1 MAALNYA
8 KEYQANLEQ
17 AFPYVLNFGRLY
29 QSPSNSRFSFIGA
42 KTIAVPTILTTGRT
56 DANRDTIDQ
65 KKRNYDN
72 DYTEFT
78 LKNFRSWETLVHPR
92 DIAETKGAA
101 AIGNI
106 TQVYNEEQKFP
117 EMDAYCVS
125 KIFSDWSKL
134 SMTAKEVK
142 LTTENVLTTF
152 DSLMEY
158 MDNKRVP
165 MNGRVLY
172 VTPSV
177 KTLLKN
183 ADKIQRTIDAGSANS
198 ALNRAVSRLDEVELV
213 SVPEELMRTLYDFT
227 VGWKVADDAKQIRM
241 FLINPLAVI
250 TPMVYNFAQLDE
262 PSAGTQGKYDYYEES
277 YEDVFVLPLKKDA
290 IQFVV
295 DPTTTPSTPSQGGS
309 TGQGG

>member
-1 MAALNYA
+1 MAVLNYA
-8 KEYQANLEQ
+8 KDYQANLEQ

-56 DANRDTIDQ
+56 DANRDTIGQ

-125 KIFSDWSKL
+125 KIFSEWTKL
-134 SMTAKEVK
+134 GMSAKEVT

-295 DPTTTPSTPSQGGS
+295 DPAA
-309 TGQGG
+309 

>member
-8 KEYQANLEQ
+8 KEYQASLEQ
-17 AFPYVLNFGRLY
+17 AFPYVLNFARLF
-29 QSPSNSRFSFIGA
+29 QSPSNNRFSFIGA
-42 KTIAVPTILTTGRT
+42 KTIAVPTILTTGRV
-56 DANRDTIDQ
+56 DANRDTIGE
-65 KKRNYDN
+65 KKRNYN
-72 DYTEFT
+72 NEYTEFT

-125 KIFSDWSKL
+125 KVYSDWTKL
-134 SMTAKEVK
+134 SMTATKVA
-142 LTTENVLTTF
+142 LTVSNVLEQF
-152 DSLMEY
+152 DAMMEK

-165 MNGRVLY
+165 ANGRVLY

-183 ADKIQRTIDAGSANS
+183 ADKIQRTVDAGSANT
-198 ALNRAVSRLDEVELV
+198 ALNRSVSRLDEVEIV
-213 SVPEELMRTLYDFT
+213 SVPEELMKTVYDFS
-227 VGWKVADDAKQIRM
+227 VGWKPDGTAKQIRM
-241 FLINPLAVI
+241 FLVNPLAVI
-250 TPMVYNFAQLDE
+250 TPIVYNFAQLDE

-290 IQFVV
+290 IQFVI
-295 DPTTTPSTPSQGGS
+295 DPDE
-309 TGQGG
+309 

>member
-29 QSPSNSRFSFIGA
+29 QSPSNSRFYFIGA

-56 DANRDTIDQ
+56 DANRDTIGQ

-125 KIFSDWSKL
+125 KIFNDWTEL
-134 SMTAKEVK
+134 SMTAKEVT

-152 DSLMEY
+152 DSLMER

-183 ADKIQRTIDAGSANS
+183 ADKIQRTIDAGSANR

-213 SVPEELMRTLYDFT
+213 SVPEELMRTVYDFT
-227 VGWKVADDAKQIRM
+227 VGWRVADDAKQIRM

-277 YEDVFVLPLKKDA
+277 YEDVFVLPLKKEA
-290 IQFVV
+290 IQFVI
-295 DPTTTPSTPSQGGS
+295 DPAA
-309 TGQGG
+309 

>member
-29 QSPSNSRFSFIGA
+29 QSPSNSRFSFIGT

-56 DANRDTIDQ
+56 DANRDTIGA

-78 LKNFRSWETLVHPR
+78 LKNFRSWETLVHPL

-101 AIGNI
+101 AVGKV

-125 KIFSDWSKL
+125 KVYSDWTKL
-134 SMTAKEVK
+134 SMTAKEET
-142 LTTENVLTTF
+142 LTASNVLTVF
-152 DSLMEY
+152 DDLMEK

-183 ADKIQRTIDAGSANS
+183 ADKIQRTIDAGSANN
-198 ALNRAVSRLDEVELV
+198 ALNRSVSRLDEVEIV

-227 VGWKVADDAKQIRM
+227 VGWKVAEGAKQIRM
-241 FLINPLAVI
+241 FLVNPLAVI
-250 TPMVYNFAQLDE
+250 TPMVYTFAQLDE

-295 DPTTTPSTPSQGGS
+295 DKTTAA
-309 TGQGG
+309 

>member
-1 MAALNYA
+1 MAPLNYA
-8 KEYQANLEQ
+8 KEYPSNLQQ

-29 QSPSNSRFSFIGA
+29 QSPCNSRFYFIGA

-56 DANRDTIDQ
+56 DANRDTIGQ

-78 LKNFRSWETLVHPR
+78 LNNFRSWETLVHPR

-125 KIFSDWSKL
+125 KIFNDWTEL
-134 SMTAKEVK
+134 SMTAKEVT

-152 DSLMEY
+152 DSLMER

-213 SVPEELMRTLYDFT
+213 SVPEELMRTVYDFT
-227 VGWKVADDAKQIRM
+227 VGWRVADDAKQIRM

-277 YEDVFVLPLKKDA
+277 YEDVFVLPLKKEA
-290 IQFVV
+290 IQFVI
-295 DPTTTPSTPSQGGS
+295 DPAA
-309 TGQGG
+309 

>member
-29 QSPSNSRFSFIGA
+29 QSQSNSRFSFIGA

-56 DANRDTIDQ
+56 DASRDTIGERR
-65 KKRNYDN
+65 RNYDN

-78 LKNFRSWETLVHPR
+78 LKNFRCWETLVHPR

-125 KIFSDWSKL
+125 KVFSDWSKL
-134 SMTAKEVK
+134 NMSAKEVT

-198 ALNRAVSRLDEVELV
+198 ALNRAVSRLDEVELI
-213 SVPEELMRTLYDFT
+213 SVPEELMKTLYDFT
-227 VGWKVADDAKQIRM
+227 TGWKVADDAKQIRM

-295 DPTTTPSTPSQGGS
+295 DPAA
-309 TGQGG
+309 

>member
-8 KEYQANLEQ
+8 KEYQSNLEQ

-29 QSPSNSRFSFIGA
+29 QSPSNSRFSFIGT

-56 DANRDTIDQ
+56 DANRDSIGE

-92 DIAETKGAA
+92 DIAETKDAA

-125 KIFSDWSKL
+125 KIYSEWTDL
-134 SMTAKEVK
+134 DMTADEVT

-152 DSLMEY
+152 DSLMER

-183 ADKIQRTIDAGSANS
+183 ADKIQRTIDAGSANN
-198 ALNRAVSRLDEVELV
+198 ALNRAVSRLDEVELI
-213 SVPEELMRTLYDFT
+213 SVPEELMKTLYDFT
-227 VGWKVADDAKQIRM
+227 VGWKVSDSAKQIRM

-250 TPMVYNFAQLDE
+250 TPIVYNFAQLDE

-277 YEDVFVLPLKKDA
+277 YEDVFVLPLKKHA

-295 DPTTTPSTPSQGGS
+295 DPAA
-309 TGQGG
+309 

>member
-1 MAALNYA
+1 MAVLNYA
-8 KEYQANLEQ
+8 KEYQASLEQ
-17 AFPYVLNFGRLY
+17 AFPYVLNFARLF

-42 KTIAVPTILTTGRT
+42 KTIAVPTILTTGRV
-56 DANRDTIDQ
+56 DANRDTIGER
-65 KKRNYDN
+65 KRNYN
-72 DYTEFT
+72 NEYTEFT

-125 KIFSDWSKL
+125 KVYSEWTKL
-134 SMTAKEVK
+134 SMTATAVA
-142 LTTENVLTTF
+142 LTVSNVLEQF
-152 DSLMEY
+152 DAMMEK

-165 MNGRVLY
+165 ANGRVLY

-183 ADKIQRTIDAGSANS
+183 ADKIQRTVDAGSANT
-198 ALNRAVSRLDEVELV
+198 ALNRSVSRLDEVEIF
-213 SVPEELMRTLYDFT
+213 SVPEELMKTVYDFSE
-227 VGWKVADDAKQIRM
+227 GWKPDGAAKQIRM
-241 FLINPLAVI
+241 FLVNPIAVI
-250 TPMVYNFAQLDE
+250 TPIVYNFAQLDE

-290 IQFVV
+290 IQFVI
-295 DPTTTPSTPSQGGS
+295 DPD
-309 TGQGG
+309 

>member
-8 KEYQANLEQ
+8 KEYQSALEQ
-17 AFPYVLNFGRLY
+17 AFPYVLHFAKLF
-29 QSPSNSRFSFIGA
+29 QSPSNARFSFVGA

-56 DANRDTIDQ
+56 DANRDTIGA

-78 LKNFRSWETLVHPR
+78 LQNFRCWETLVHPR

-117 EMDAYCVS
+117 EMDAYCIS
-125 KIFSDWSKL
+125 KVYAEWTAL
-134 SMTAKEVK
+134 GMTAKEVA
-142 LTTENVLTTF
+142 LTVANVLSEF
-152 DSLMEY
+152 DTMMEK
-158 MDNKRVP
+158 MDNARVP

-183 ADKIQRTIDAGSANS
+183 ADKIQRTVDAGSANT
-198 ALNRAVSRLDEVELV
+198 ALNRAVSRLDEVEIV
-213 SVPEELMRTLYDFT
+213 SVPEELMKTVYDFT
-227 VGWKVADDAKQIRM
+227 VGWKADESAQQIRM
-241 FLINPLAVI
+241 FLVNPLAVI

-290 IQFVV
+290 IQFVI
-295 DPTTTPSTPSQGGS
+295 DPAGA
-309 TGQGG
+309 

>member
-29 QSPSNSRFSFIGA
+29 QSQSNSRFSFIGA

-56 DANRDTIDQ
+56 DASRDTIGERR
-65 KKRNYDN
+65 RNYDN

-78 LKNFRSWETLVHPR
+78 LKNFRCWETLVHPR

-125 KIFSDWSKL
+125 KVFSDWSKL
-134 SMTAKEVK
+134 NMSAKEVT

-183 ADKIQRTIDAGSANS
+183 ADKIQRTIDAGSVNS
-198 ALNRAVSRLDEVELV
+198 ALNRAVSRLDEVELI
-213 SVPEELMRTLYDFT
+213 SVPEELMKTLYDFT
-227 VGWKVADDAKQIRM
+227 TGWKVADDAKQIRM

-295 DPTTTPSTPSQGGS
+295 DPAA
-309 TGQGG
+309 

>member
-1 MAALNYA
+1 MAVLNYA
-8 KEYQANLEQ
+8 KEYQASLEQ
-17 AFPYVLNFGRLY
+17 AFPYVLNFARLF

-42 KTIAVPTILTTGRT
+42 KTIAVPTILTTGRV
-56 DANRDTIDQ
+56 DANRDTIGER
-65 KKRNYDN
+65 KRNYN
-72 DYTEFT
+72 NEYTEFT

-125 KIFSDWSKL
+125 KVYSEWTKL
-134 SMTAKEVK
+134 SMTATAVA
-142 LTTENVLTTF
+142 LTVSNVLEQF
-152 DSLMEY
+152 DAMMEK

-165 MNGRVLY
+165 ANGRVLY

-183 ADKIQRTIDAGSANS
+183 ADKIQRTVDAGSANT
-198 ALNRAVSRLDEVELV
+198 ALNRSVSRLDEVEIF
-213 SVPEELMRTLYDFT
+213 SVPEELMKTVYDFSE
-227 VGWKVADDAKQIRM
+227 GWKPDGTAKQIRM
-241 FLINPLAVI
+241 FLVNPIAVI
-250 TPMVYNFAQLDE
+250 TPIVYNFAQLDE

-290 IQFVV
+290 IQFVI
-295 DPTTTPSTPSQGGS
+295 DPD
-309 TGQGG
+309 

>member
-29 QSPSNSRFSFIGA
+29 QSPSNSRFYFIGA
-42 KTIAVPTILTTGRT
+42 KTISVPTILTTGRT
-56 DANRDTIDQ
+56 DANRDTIGQ

-125 KIFSDWSKL
+125 KIFNDWTEL
-134 SMTAKEVK
+134 SMTAKEVT

-152 DSLMEY
+152 DSLMER

-198 ALNRAVSRLDEVELV
+198 ALNRSVSRLDEVELV
-213 SVPEELMRTLYDFT
+213 SVPEELMRTVYDFT
-227 VGWKVADDAKQIRM
+227 VGWRVADDAKQIRM

-277 YEDVFVLPLKKDA
+277 YEDVFVLPLKKEA
-290 IQFVV
+290 IQFVI
-295 DPTTTPSTPSQGGS
+295 DPAA
-309 TGQGG
+309 

>member
-8 KEYQANLEQ
+8 KEYQASLEQ
-17 AFPYVLNFGRLY
+17 AFPYVLNFARLF
-29 QSPSNSRFSFIGA
+29 QSPSNNRFSFIGA
-42 KTIAVPTILTTGRT
+42 KTIAVPTILTTGRV
-56 DANRDTIDQ
+56 DANRDTIGE
-65 KKRNYDN
+65 KKRNYN
-72 DYTEFT
+72 NEYTEFT

-125 KIFSDWSKL
+125 KVYSDWTKL
-134 SMTAKEVK
+134 GMTATEVA
-142 LTTENVLTTF
+142 LTVSNVLEQF
-152 DSLMEY
+152 DAMMEK

-165 MNGRVLY
+165 ANGRVLY

-183 ADKIQRTIDAGSANS
+183 ADKIQRTVDAGSANTV
-198 ALNRAVSRLDEVELV
+198 LNRSVSRLDEVEIV
-213 SVPEELMRTLYDFT
+213 SVPEELMKTVYDFS
-227 VGWKVADDAKQIRM
+227 VGWKADGTAKQIRM
-241 FLINPLAVI
+241 FLVNPLAVI
-250 TPMVYNFAQLDE
+250 TPIVYNFAQLDE

-290 IQFVV
+290 IQFVI
-295 DPTTTPSTPSQGGS
+295 DPE
-309 TGQGG
+309 

>member
-17 AFPYVLNFGRLY
+17 AFPYVLNFGRLF

-56 DANRDTIDQ
+56 DANRDTIGQ

-78 LKNFRSWETLVHPR
+78 LKNFRSWETLIHPR

-125 KIFSDWSKL
+125 KVYSEWTKL
-134 SMTAKEVK
+134 GMAAREVV
-142 LTTENVLTTF
+142 LTVANVLEEF
-152 DSLMEY
+152 DKMMEH

-165 MNGRVLY
+165 ANGRVLY

-183 ADKIQRTIDAGSANS
+183 ADKIQRTIDAGSANG
-198 ALNRAVSRLDEVELV
+198 ALNRAVSRLDEVEIV
-213 SVPEELMRTLYDFT
+213 SVPEELMKTVYDFT
-227 VGWKVADDAKQIRM
+227 VGWRPDTSARQIRM
-241 FLINPLAVI
+241 FLVNPLAVI

-290 IQFVV
+290 IQFVI
-295 DPTTTPSTPSQGGS
+295 DPA
-309 TGQGG
+309 

>member
-8 KEYQANLEQ
+8 KDYQANLEQ

-56 DANRDTIDQ
+56 DANRDTIGQ

-125 KIFSDWSKL
+125 KIFSEWTKL
-134 SMTAKEVK
+134 GMSAKEVT

-295 DPTTTPSTPSQGGS
+295 DPAETKPATPAA
-309 TGQGG
+309 

>member
-8 KEYQANLEQ
+8 KDYQANLEQ

-56 DANRDTIDQ
+56 DANRDTIGQ

-125 KIFSDWSKL
+125 KIFSEWTKL
-134 SMTAKEVK
+134 GMSAKEVT

-295 DPTTTPSTPSQGGS
+295 DPAA
-309 TGQGG
+309 

>member
-8 KEYQANLEQ
+8 VHYQQALEQ
-17 AFPYVLNFGRLY
+17 NFPYVLYFGALY
-29 QSPSNSRFSFIGA
+29 STPNNGRFKWINA
-42 KTIAVPTILTTGRT
+42 KTIEIPSITTTGRV
-56 DANRDTIDQ
+56 DSDRDTIQ
-65 KKRNYDN
+65 TASRNYDN
-72 DYTEFT
+72 
-78 LKNFRSWETLVHPR
+78 SWEPKTLTNQRKWSTLVHPA
-92 DIAETKGAA
+92 DVDQTNQVASIQ
-101 AIGNI
+101 NI
-106 TQVYNEEQKFP
+106 TRVYNDEQKFP

-125 KIFSDWSKL
+125 KIFNDWTEL
-134 SMTAKEVK
+134 SMTAKEVT

-152 DSLMEY
+152 DSLMER

-213 SVPEELMRTLYDFT
+213 SVPEELMRTVYDFT
-227 VGWKVADDAKQIRM
+227 VGWRVADDAKQIRM

-277 YEDVFVLPLKKDA
+277 YEDVFVLPLKKEA
-290 IQFVV
+290 IQFVI
-295 DPTTTPSTPSQGGS
+295 DPAA
-309 TGQGG
+309 

>member
-56 DANRDTIDQ
+56 DANRDTIGQ

-92 DIAETKGAA
+92 DIAETKGAT

-125 KIFSDWSKL
+125 KIFADWSKL
-134 SMTAKEVK
+134 GMSAKEVT
-142 LTTENVLTTF
+142 LTTENVLKTF

-277 YEDVFVLPLKKDA
+277 YEDVFVLPPKKDA

-295 DPTTTPSTPSQGGS
+295 DPAA
-309 TGQGG
+309 

>member
-8 KEYQANLEQ
+8 KEYQASLEQ
-17 AFPYVLNFGRLY
+17 AFPYVLNFARLF
-29 QSPSNSRFSFIGA
+29 QSPSNNRFSFIGA
-42 KTIAVPTILTTGRT
+42 KTIAVPTILTTGRV
-56 DANRDTIDQ
+56 DANRDTIGE
-65 KKRNYDN
+65 KKRNYN
-72 DYTEFT
+72 NEYTEFT

-125 KIFSDWSKL
+125 KVYSDWTKL
-134 SMTAKEVK
+134 SMTATEVT
-142 LTTENVLTTF
+142 LTVSNVLEQF
-152 DSLMEY
+152 DAMMEK

-165 MNGRVLY
+165 ANGRVLY

-183 ADKIQRTIDAGSANS
+183 ADKIQRTVDAGSANT
-198 ALNRAVSRLDEVELV
+198 ALNRSVSRLDEVEII
-213 SVPEELMRTLYDFT
+213 SVPEELMKTVYDFS
-227 VGWKVADDAKQIRM
+227 VGWKADGTARQIRM
-241 FLINPLAVI
+241 FLVNPLAVI
-250 TPMVYNFAQLDE
+250 TPIVYNFAQLDE

-290 IQFVV
+290 IQFVI
-295 DPTTTPSTPSQGGS
+295 DPE
-309 TGQGG
+309 

>member
-56 DANRDTIDQ
+56 DANRDTIGQ

-125 KIFSDWSKL
+125 KIFADWSKL
-134 SMTAKEVK
+134 GMSAKEVT
-142 LTTENVLTTF
+142 LTTENVLKTF

-241 FLINPLAVI
+241 LLINPLAVI

-277 YEDVFVLPLKKDA
+277 YEDVFVLPPKKDA

-295 DPTTTPSTPSQGGS
+295 DPAA
-309 TGQGG
+309 

>member
-8 KEYQANLEQ
+8 KEYQASLEQ
-17 AFPYVLNFGRLY
+17 AFPYVLNFARLF
-29 QSPSNSRFSFIGA
+29 QSPSNNRFSFIGA
-42 KTIAVPTILTTGRT
+42 KTIAVPTILTTGRV
-56 DANRDTIDQ
+56 DANRDTIGE
-65 KKRNYDN
+65 KKRNYN
-72 DYTEFT
+72 NEYTEFT

-125 KIFSDWSKL
+125 KVYSDWTKL
-134 SMTAKEVK
+134 DMTATEVA
-142 LTTENVLTTF
+142 LTVSNVLEQF
-152 DSLMEY
+152 DAMMEK
-158 MDNKRVP
+158 MDNARVP
-165 MNGRVLY
+165 ANGRVLY

-183 ADKIQRTIDAGSANS
+183 ADKIQRTVDAGSANT
-198 ALNRAVSRLDEVELV
+198 ALNRSVSRLDEVEIV
-213 SVPEELMRTLYDFT
+213 SVPEELMKTVYDFS
-227 VGWKVADDAKQIRM
+227 VGWKADGTAKQIRM
-241 FLINPLAVI
+241 FLVNPLAVI
-250 TPMVYNFAQLDE
+250 TPIVYNFAQLDE

-290 IQFVV
+290 IQFVI
-295 DPTTTPSTPSQGGS
+295 DPE
-309 TGQGG
+309 

>member
-8 KEYQANLEQ
+8 KEYQASLEQ
-17 AFPYVLNFGRLY
+17 AFPYVLNFARLF
-29 QSPSNSRFSFIGA
+29 QSPSNNRFSFIGA
-42 KTIAVPTILTTGRT
+42 KTIAVPTILTTGRV
-56 DANRDTIDQ
+56 DANRDTIGE
-65 KKRNYDN
+65 KKRNYN
-72 DYTEFT
+72 NEYTEFT

-125 KIFSDWSKL
+125 KVYSDWTKL
-134 SMTAKEVK
+134 GMTATEVA
-142 LTTENVLTTF
+142 LTVSNVLEQF
-152 DSLMEY
+152 DAMMEK
-158 MDNKRVP
+158 MDNARVP
-165 MNGRVLY
+165 ANGRVLY

-183 ADKIQRTIDAGSANS
+183 ADKIQRTVDAGSANT
-198 ALNRAVSRLDEVELV
+198 ALNRSVSRLDEVEIV
-213 SVPEELMRTLYDFT
+213 SVPEELMKTVYDFS
-227 VGWKVADDAKQIRM
+227 VGWKADGTAKQIRM
-241 FLINPLAVI
+241 FLVNPLAVI
-250 TPMVYNFAQLDE
+250 TPIVYNFAQLDE

-290 IQFVV
+290 IQFVI
-295 DPTTTPSTPSQGGS
+295 DPE
-309 TGQGG
+309 

>member
-8 KEYQANLEQ
+8 KEYQASLEQ
-17 AFPYVLNFGRLY
+17 AFPYVLNFARLF
-29 QSPSNSRFSFIGA
+29 QSPSNNRFSFIGA
-42 KTIAVPTILTTGRT
+42 KTIAVPTILTTGRV
-56 DANRDTIDQ
+56 DANRDTIGE
-65 KKRNYDN
+65 KKRNYN
-72 DYTEFT
+72 NEYTEFT

-125 KIFSDWSKL
+125 KVYSDWTKL
-134 SMTAKEVK
+134 GMTAVEVA
-142 LTTENVLTTF
+142 LTVSNVLEQF
-152 DSLMEY
+152 DAMMEK

-165 MNGRVLY
+165 ANGRVLY

-183 ADKIQRTIDAGSANS
+183 ADKIQRTVDAGSANT
-198 ALNRAVSRLDEVELV
+198 ALNRSVSRLDEVEIV
-213 SVPEELMRTLYDFT
+213 SVPEELMKTVYDFS
-227 VGWKVADDAKQIRM
+227 VGWKADGTARQIRM
-241 FLINPLAVI
+241 FLVNPLAVI
-250 TPMVYNFAQLDE
+250 TPIVYNFAQLDE

-290 IQFVV
+290 IQFVI
-295 DPTTTPSTPSQGGS
+295 DPE
-309 TGQGG
+309 

>member
-8 KEYQANLEQ
+8 KEYQASLEQ
-17 AFPYVLNFGRLY
+17 AFPYVLNFARLF
-29 QSPSNSRFSFIGA
+29 QSPSNNRFSFIGA
-42 KTIAVPTILTTGRT
+42 KTIAVPTILTTGRV
-56 DANRDTIDQ
+56 DANRDTIGE
-65 KKRNYDN
+65 KKRNYN
-72 DYTEFT
+72 NEYTEFT

-125 KIFSDWSKL
+125 KVYSDWTKL
-134 SMTAKEVK
+134 SMTATEVT
-142 LTTENVLTTF
+142 LTVSNVLEQF
-152 DSLMEY
+152 DAMMEK

-165 MNGRVLY
+165 ANGRVLY

-183 ADKIQRTIDAGSANS
+183 ADKIQRTVDAGSANT
-198 ALNRAVSRLDEVELV
+198 ALNRSVSRLDEVEIIP
-213 SVPEELMRTLYDFT
+213 VPEELMKTVYDFS
-227 VGWKVADDAKQIRM
+227 VGWKADGTARQIRM
-241 FLINPLAVI
+241 FLVNPLAVI
-250 TPMVYNFAQLDE
+250 TPIVYNFAQLDE

-290 IQFVV
+290 IQFVI
-295 DPTTTPSTPSQGGS
+295 DPE
-309 TGQGG
+309 

>member
-29 QSPSNSRFSFIGA
+29 QSPSNSRFYFIGT

-56 DANRDTIDQ
+56 DANRDTIGQ

-125 KIFSDWSKL
+125 KIFNDWTEL
-134 SMTAKEVK
+134 SMTAKEVT

-152 DSLMEY
+152 DSLMER

-213 SVPEELMRTLYDFT
+213 SVPEELMRTVYDFT
-227 VGWKVADDAKQIRM
+227 VGWRVADDAKQIRM

-277 YEDVFVLPLKKDA
+277 YEDVFVLPLKKEA
-290 IQFVV
+290 IQFVI
-295 DPTTTPSTPSQGGS
+295 DPAA
-309 TGQGG
+309 

>member
-29 QSPSNSRFSFIGA
+29 QSPSNSRFYFIGA

-56 DANRDTIDQ
+56 DANRDTIGQ

-106 TQVYNEEQKFP
+106 TQAYNEEQKFP

-125 KIFSDWSKL
+125 KIFNDWTEL
-134 SMTAKEVK
+134 SMTAKEVT

-152 DSLMEY
+152 DSLMER

-183 ADKIQRTIDAGSANS
+183 SDKIQRTIDAGSANS

-213 SVPEELMRTLYDFT
+213 SVPEELMRTVYDFT
-227 VGWKVADDAKQIRM
+227 VGWRVADDAKQIRM

-277 YEDVFVLPLKKDA
+277 YEDVFVLPLKKEA
-290 IQFVV
+290 IQFVI
-295 DPTTTPSTPSQGGS
+295 DPAA
-309 TGQGG
+309 

>member
-56 DANRDTIDQ
+56 DANRDTIGQ

-125 KIFSDWSKL
+125 KIFADWSKL
-134 SMTAKEVK
+134 GMSAKEVT
-142 LTTENVLTTF
+142 LTTENVLKTF

-277 YEDVFVLPLKKDA
+277 YEDVFVLPPKKDA

-295 DPTTTPSTPSQGGS
+295 DPAA
-309 TGQGG
+309 

>member
-8 KEYQANLEQ
+8 KEYQASLEQ

-29 QSPSNSRFSFIGA
+29 QSPSNARFSFIGA
-42 KTIAVPTILTTGRT
+42 KTIAVPTILTTGRV
-56 DANRDTIDQ
+56 DANRDTIGQ
-65 KKRNYDN
+65 RKRNYDN

-78 LKNFRSWETLVHPR
+78 LKNFRCWETLVHPR

-125 KIFSDWSKL
+125 KVFSDWTKL
-134 SMTAKEVK
+134 GMSAKAVS
-142 LTTENVLTTF
+142 LTTANVLSVF
-152 DSLMEY
+152 DSMMEE

-183 ADKIQRTIDAGSANS
+183 ADKIQRTIDAGSANN
-198 ALNRAVSRLDEVELV
+198 ALNRSVSRLDEVELI
-213 SVPEELMRTLYDFT
+213 SVPDELMKTVYNFT
-227 VGWKVADDAKQIRM
+227 VGWRPDDTAKQIRM
-241 FLINPLAVI
+241 LLVNPIAVI
-250 TPMVYNFAQLDE
+250 TPMVYNFARLDE

-277 YEDVFVLPLKKDA
+277 YEDVFVLPLKKHA
-290 IQFVV
+290 IQCVV
-295 DPTTTPSTPSQGGS
+295 DPAAE
-309 TGQGG
+309 

>member
-8 KEYQANLEQ
+8 KDYQANLEQ

-29 QSPSNSRFSFIGA
+29 QSPSNAKFKFIGA

-56 DANRDTIDQ
+56 DANRDTIGQ
-65 KKRNYDN
+65 RKRNYDN

-78 LKNFRSWETLVHPR
+78 LQNFRSWETLVHPL
-92 DIAETKGAA
+92 DISETKGAA

-106 TQVYNEEQKFP
+106 TQTYNEEQKFP

-134 SMTAKEVK
+134 SMSAREVN

-183 ADKIQRTIDAGSANS
+183 ADKIQRTIDAGSANN

-295 DPTTTPSTPSQGGS
+295 DPAA
-309 TGQGG
+309 

>member
-8 KEYQANLEQ
+8 KEYQASLEQ
-17 AFPYVLNFGRLY
+17 AFPYVLNFARLF
-29 QSPSNSRFSFIGA
+29 QSPSNNRFSFIGA
-42 KTIAVPTILTTGRT
+42 KTIAVPTILTTGRV
-56 DANRDTIDQ
+56 DANRDTIGE
-65 KKRNYDN
+65 KKRNYN
-72 DYTEFT
+72 NEYTEFT

-125 KIFSDWSKL
+125 KVYSDWTKL
-134 SMTAKEVK
+134 SMTATEVT
-142 LTTENVLTTF
+142 LTVSNVLEQF
-152 DSLMEY
+152 DAMMEK
-158 MDNKRVP
+158 MDNARVP
-165 MNGRVLY
+165 ANGRVLY

-183 ADKIQRTIDAGSANS
+183 ADKIQRTVDAGSANT
-198 ALNRAVSRLDEVELV
+198 ALNRSVSRLDEVEIV
-213 SVPEELMRTLYDFT
+213 SVPEELMKTVYDFS
-227 VGWKVADDAKQIRM
+227 VGWKADGTAKQIRM
-241 FLINPLAVI
+241 FLVNPLAVI
-250 TPMVYNFAQLDE
+250 TPIVYNFAQLDE

-290 IQFVV
+290 IQFVI
-295 DPTTTPSTPSQGGS
+295 DPE
-309 TGQGG
+309 

>member
-8 KEYQANLEQ
+8 KEYQASLEQ
-17 AFPYVLNFGRLY
+17 AFPYVLNFARLF
-29 QSPSNSRFSFIGA
+29 QSPSNNRFSFIGA
-42 KTIAVPTILTTGRT
+42 KTIAVPTILTTGRV
-56 DANRDTIDQ
+56 DANRDTIGE
-65 KKRNYDN
+65 KKRNYN
-72 DYTEFT
+72 NEYTEFT

-125 KIFSDWSKL
+125 KVYSDWTKL
-134 SMTAKEVK
+134 GMTATEVA
-142 LTTENVLTTF
+142 LTVSNVLEQF
-152 DSLMEY
+152 DAMMEK

-165 MNGRVLY
+165 ANGRVLY

-183 ADKIQRTIDAGSANS
+183 ADKIQRTVDAGSANT
-198 ALNRAVSRLDEVELV
+198 ALNRSVSRLDEVEII
-213 SVPEELMRTLYDFT
+213 SVPEELMKTVYDFS
-227 VGWKVADDAKQIRM
+227 VGWKADGTAKQIRM
-241 FLINPLAVI
+241 FLVNPLAVI
-250 TPMVYNFAQLDE
+250 TPIVYNFAQLDE

-290 IQFVV
+290 IQFVI
-295 DPTTTPSTPSQGGS
+295 DPE
-309 TGQGG
+309 

>member
-29 QSPSNSRFSFIGA
+29 QSPSNSRISFIGA

-56 DANRDTIDQ
+56 DANRDTIGQ

-125 KIFSDWSKL
+125 KIFNDWTEL
-134 SMTAKEVK
+134 SMTAKEVT

-152 DSLMEY
+152 DSLMER

-213 SVPEELMRTLYDFT
+213 SVPEELMRTVYDFT

-277 YEDVFVLPLKKDA
+277 YEDVFVLPLKKEA
-290 IQFVV
+290 IQFVI
-295 DPTTTPSTPSQGGS
+295 DPAA
-309 TGQGG
+309 

>member
-56 DANRDTIDQ
+56 DANRDTIGQ

-125 KIFSDWSKL
+125 KIFADWSKL
-134 SMTAKEVK
+134 GMSAKEVT
-142 LTTENVLTTF
+142 LTTENVLKTF

-295 DPTTTPSTPSQGGS
+295 DPAA
-309 TGQGG
+309 

>member
-8 KEYQANLEQ
+8 KDYQASLEQ
-17 AFPYVLNFGRLY
+17 AFPYVLNFARLF
-29 QSPSNSRFSFIGA
+29 QSPSNNRFSFIGA
-42 KTIAVPTILTTGRT
+42 KTIAVPTILTTGRV
-56 DANRDTIDQ
+56 DANRDTIGE
-65 KKRNYDN
+65 KKRNYN
-72 DYTEFT
+72 NEYTEFT
-78 LKNFRSWETLVHPR
+78 LQNFRSWETLVHPR

-125 KIFSDWSKL
+125 KVYSDWTKL
-134 SMTAKEVK
+134 GMTATEVA
-142 LTTENVLTTF
+142 LTVSNVLEQF
-152 DSLMEY
+152 DAMMEK

-165 MNGRVLY
+165 ANGRVLY

-183 ADKIQRTIDAGSANS
+183 ADKIQRTVDAGSANT
-198 ALNRAVSRLDEVELV
+198 ALNRSVSRLDEVEIV
-213 SVPEELMRTLYDFT
+213 SVPEELMKTVYDFS
-227 VGWKVADDAKQIRM
+227 VGWKADGTARQIRM
-241 FLINPLAVI
+241 FLVNPLAVI
-250 TPMVYNFAQLDE
+250 TPIVYNFAQLDE

-290 IQFVV
+290 IQFVI
-295 DPTTTPSTPSQGGS
+295 DPE
-309 TGQGG
+309 